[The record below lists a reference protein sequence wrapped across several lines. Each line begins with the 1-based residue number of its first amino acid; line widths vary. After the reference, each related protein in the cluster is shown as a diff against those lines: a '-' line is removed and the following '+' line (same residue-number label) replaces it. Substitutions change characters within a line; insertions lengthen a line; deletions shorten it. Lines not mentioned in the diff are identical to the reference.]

1 MVSLGQL
8 RRWTHTRV
16 PVPEEWWNKTFIVV
30 RERPHLIRRDGSKL
44 SSWDIFIDGQVDTH
58 WHESNL
64 DQMSEVIDESG

>member
-8 RRWTHTRV
+8 RRWTHYHS
-16 PVPEEWWNKTFIVV
+16 PVPDEWRGKVFLVV
-30 RERPHLIRRDGSKL
+30 AERPRLILKDGSKL

-64 DQMSEVIDESG
+64 EQMSEVISGG